1 MTNVEAPVKPAGPGP
16 TSVRAPAPQHA
27 GRRHRKRDHSSL
39 SVEPIGTLKAAEEI
53 HTAWRELYDRSGSCN
68 PYASPDWL
76 IPWARHFVRERELAI
91 LAVFRNGTLI
101 GVAPWYVDRTG
112 PLLARVHLLGS
123 GPRDIL
129 TELPQVLTAPDEVRS
144 VLRAVLGHWSQIAGM
159 WDWLELP
166 MLEEQGWFEPEW
178 LTGAVGDLGFVQQK
192 LTRPSVVLSLP
203 SDVSALHEGMKRNL
217 RESTHRARNRLD
229 RTGRPW
235 AVTTHAGADD
245 IRNPLGVLAQLHAA
259 RADLVGRRHH
269 GDQLARPEQREFL
282 ADALGAMA
290 DRDRAEILTLDV
302 EGIPVAAQL
311 VLRAPDATYLGPS
324 GVDPA
329 WWEVSPVTLL
339 QLRAAESAVERGH
352 REFNL
357 STGPGA
363 AKFRW
368 SERVVQNPEFIVCG
382 PRRRSRAAF
391 TAYRALSAIVGVRHD
406 ATVHRTKTTARTTGM
421 INRRRQ
427 AAAPESPIVRRT
439 STNTHET

>member
-1 MTNVEAPVKPAGPGP
+1 MSNAEAPAMPTGPGP
-16 TSVRAPAPQHA
+16 TSVHTSPPQHV
-27 GRRHRKRDHSSL
+27 GRRGRKRDHSSL
-39 SVEPIGTLKAAEEI
+39 SVERIGTLKAAEEI
-53 HTAWRELYDRSGSCN
+53 QTAWRELYDRSGSCN

-76 IPWARHFVRERELAI
+76 IPWARHFVRERELA
-91 LAVFRNGTLI
+91 LLTVSRNGTLI
-101 GVAPWYVDRTG
+101 GVAPWYVDRTC
-112 PLLARVHLLGS
+112 PLLCHLHLLGS
-123 GPRDIL
+123 GRRDTL

-144 VLRAVLGHWSQIAGM
+144 VLRAVLGHWSQVPGM

-178 LTGAVGDLGFVQQK
+178 LTGAVGDLGFVQHK

-235 AVTTHAGADD
+235 AITTHAGEND
-245 IRNPLGVLAQLHAA
+245 IRKAMAVLAQLHAA

-269 GDQLARPEQREFL
+269 GDQLALPEQREFL

-290 DRDRAEILTLDV
+290 GRGRAEILTLDV

-311 VLRAPDATYLGPS
+311 VLRAPNATYLGPS

-339 QLRAAESAVERGH
+339 QLHAAESAVERGH

-357 STGPGA
+357 STGPGV

-382 PRRRSRAAF
+382 PRRRSRSAF
-391 TAYRALSAIVGVRHD
+391 TAYRALSAIAGVRRD
-406 ATVHRTKTTARTTGM
+406 AATHRTTTAARSTGN
-421 INRRRQ
+421 NRHRQ
-427 AAAPESPIVRRT
+427 AAPSQSSPVRCVP
-439 STNTHET
+439 TNVRET

>member
-1 MTNVEAPVKPAGPGP
+1 MSNAEAPTKPTGPGP
-16 TSVRAPAPQHA
+16 TSVLASVAQHA
-27 GRRHRKRDHSSL
+27 GRQRRKRDHSSL
-39 SVEPIGTLKAAEEI
+39 SVERIGTLMAAEEI
-53 HTAWRELYDRSGSCN
+53 QTAWRELYDRSGSCN

-76 IPWARHFVRERELAI
+76 IPWARHFVRERELAL
-91 LAVFRNGTLI
+91 LAVSRNETLI

-112 PLLARVHLLGS
+112 PLLCRLHLLGS

-144 VLRAVLGHWSQIAGM
+144 VMRAVLGHWSQVPGM

-178 LTGAVGDLGFVQQK
+178 LTGAASDLGFVQHK

-235 AVTTHAGADD
+235 AVTMRAGEDD
-245 IRNPLGVLAQLHAA
+245 IRQALAVLAQLHAA

-269 GDQLARPEQREFL
+269 GDQLALPEQREFL

-290 DRDRAEILTLDV
+290 GRDRAEILTLEV

-311 VLRAPDATYLGPS
+311 VLRAPNATYLGPS

-339 QLRAAESAVERGH
+339 QLHAAESAVERGH

-357 STGPGA
+357 STGPGV

-391 TAYRALSAIVGVRHD
+391 TVYRALSAIAGVRHD
-406 ATVHRTKTTARTTGM
+406 ATVHRTKTAARTTG
-421 INRRRQ
+421 INNRRRQ
-427 AAAPESPIVRRT
+427 AAASESSVARCAP
-439 STNTHET
+439 TNTRET